1 MEQHPL
7 INLAY
12 GVAGILFILGLKGLT
27 HPRTAV
33 RGNLLGAIAML
44 IAVVATLCNQGVLGY
59 KTIALGVLVGAVVG
73 AAPPQAAN
81 RTASTTADHRGKWVT
96 LQSWRI
102 SMTRLRR
109 MGVGA

>member
-1 MEQHPL
+1 MVVIEVVVV
-7 INLAY
+7 IEVEAD
-12 GVAGILFILGLKGLT
+12 
-27 HPRTAV
+27 
-33 RGNLLGAIAML
+33 GAD
-44 IAVVATLCNQGVLGY
+44 AVVVVGAVEGADAV
-59 KTIALGVLVGAVVG
+59 VVVGAVVVVIEVGAG
-73 AAPPQAAN
+73 AAPLQAAN

>member
-1 MEQHPL
+1 VVG
-7 INLAY
+7 A
-12 GVAGILFILGLKGLT
+12 GVVVVVG
-27 HPRTAV
+27 
-33 RGNLLGAIAML
+33 
-44 IAVVATLCNQGVLGY
+44 AVVVAIEVGAVVVVSAVVVV
-59 KTIALGVLVGAVVG
+59 IEVGAVVG